1 MKDSYNEAAEIG
13 KRIKK
18 ARLEANLTQKQ
29 LHELTDISITQISA
43 YENGSKNIGIQSLN
57 KIAKATNKT
66 MDEIYN
72 CNIIAKSLNEAST
85 AQELIVLCI
94 DILVQL
100 KVITCINSEKRIY
113 KGGLIGDKYDI
124 RFTQNY
130 PYVEALVIRLI
141 DFYCNKENYSDPNNF
156 KKQLIEACIKHID
169 DKSIE

>member
-1 MKDSYNEAAEIG
+1 MKDSYNEAVEIG

-29 LHELTDISITQISA
+29 LHELTNISITQISA
-43 YENGSKNIGIQSLN
+43 YENGTKNIGIHSLN

-85 AQELIVLCI
+85 VQELIVYCI

-100 KVITCINSEKRIY
+100 KVITCINSKKESI
-113 KGGLIGDKYDI
+113 
-124 RFTQNY
+124 
-130 PYVEALVIRLI
+130 EADLLVINTTFVLLKI
-141 DFYCNKENYSDPNNF
+141 IHM
-156 KKQLIEACIKHID
+156 LKH
-169 DKSIE
+169 